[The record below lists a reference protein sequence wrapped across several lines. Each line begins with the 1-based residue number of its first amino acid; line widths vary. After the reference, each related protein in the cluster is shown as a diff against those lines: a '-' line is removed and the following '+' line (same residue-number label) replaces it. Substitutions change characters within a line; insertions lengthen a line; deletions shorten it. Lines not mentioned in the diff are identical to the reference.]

1 MAQYHKVADNED
13 KIVAEKET
21 EKIQLQMVDHIIYAS
36 LNDLY
41 AVRKEMMKESGD
53 KGVNDI
59 SESWWPI

>member
-1 MAQYHKVADNED
+1 
-13 KIVAEKET
+13 
-21 EKIQLQMVDHIIYAS
+21 MVDHIIYAS

-59 SESWWPI
+59 SESWWPIEQKVEVGVSG